1 MSAVSLGVGGS
12 SQMNVRDATLGSVG
26 ARCVARR
33 MVVGGTNLTDG
44 FEVVVVGVVGVEGRW
59 RWNLRSELG
68 VVSGAM
74 DVVDDVV
81 ACCGAVFVAMV
92 VVMLG
97 MVEL

>member
-1 MSAVSLGVGGS
+1 M
-12 SQMNVRDATLGSVG
+12 
-26 ARCVARR
+26 
-33 MVVGGTNLTDG
+33 
-44 FEVVVVGVVGVEGRW
+44 VGVEGRW
-59 RWNLRSELG
+59 KWNLRSELG